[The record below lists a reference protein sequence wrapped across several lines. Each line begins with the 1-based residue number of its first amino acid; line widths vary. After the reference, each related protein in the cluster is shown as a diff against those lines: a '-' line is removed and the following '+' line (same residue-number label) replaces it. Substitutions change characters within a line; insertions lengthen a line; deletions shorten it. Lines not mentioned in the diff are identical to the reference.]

1 MHFVLEIFN
10 RKFEV
15 ASLYRKVARDE
26 EPCEPEEEIP
36 GPDPTSLP
44 HAVTERAYPSYEH
57 PGANILPGRNPFG
70 FGRHDGIPEP

>member
-15 ASLYRKVARDE
+15 ASLYRKVERDE
-26 EPCEPEEEIP
+26 EPCEDDEEDGP
-36 GPDPTSLP
+36 VGPDPASVP
-44 HAVTERAYPSYEH
+44 HAVIERAYPSYEH

-70 FGRHDGIPEP
+70 FSHGVQDP